1 MKHLDGCP
9 SQKTQI
15 GKKNQH
21 AMGKNNT
28 PQNPRRDTVGGFAIG
43 DAVEVTNA
51 KSTYHK
57 KSGKISSFCK
67 NGSDDFVYVDLE
79 GDKIRRLA
87 TFSLTRKEGP
97 EPVGN
102 STDSTGVPSTI
113 MKDSVGS
120 TDSSFGRRV
129 LTIFEYVEH
138 MKKEYKH
145 DDELCAK
152 LFEIEKMILGLTLN
166 E

>member
-1 MKHLDGCP
+1 M
-9 SQKTQI
+9 T
-15 GKKNQH
+15 
-21 AMGKNNT
+21 KNNT
-28 PQNPRRDTVGGFAIG
+28 PQNPRRDAVGGFAIG

-51 KSTYHK
+51 NSTHHK
-57 KSGKISSFCK
+57 KCGKVSRFCK
-67 NGSDDFVYVDLE
+67 NGSVDYLYVDLE
-79 GDKIRRLA
+79 GDKERRLA
-87 TFSLTRKEGP
+87 TLSLTRKKGP

-113 MKDSVGS
+113 MKDSVAS
-120 TDSSFGRRV
+120 SDSSFGRRV

-138 MKKEYKH
+138 MKTEYKH

-152 LFEIEKMILGLTLN
+152 LFEIEKMILGLTLH